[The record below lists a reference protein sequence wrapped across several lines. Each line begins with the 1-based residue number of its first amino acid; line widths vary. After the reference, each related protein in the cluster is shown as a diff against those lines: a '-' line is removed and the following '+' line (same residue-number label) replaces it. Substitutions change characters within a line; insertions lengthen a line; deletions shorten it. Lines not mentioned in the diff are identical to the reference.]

1 MWNRSF
7 AFRICIT
14 SICLRNSVSL
24 FYELWLC
31 DSVTLTLAL
40 TLMVCLMV
48 YIHLILT
55 SVVSFSLIRHSG
67 FCVCIHLLYT
77 ISNAEEIDWRTY
89 HQIYLTLL
97 TLEHH
102 RGAAIRSKIIE
113 NKCFHRHS
121 IYRMSRVFFCLFALM
136 PMCTHIYTFI
146 SWIYVCS
153 IGFAPFVHRLGLDF
167 FHKYALLFFIMFS
180 YKFITFVLSHAP
192 MIKIP

>member
-48 YIHLILT
+48 YIYLILT

-67 FCVCIHLLYT
+67 FCICIHLLYT
-77 ISNAEEIDWRTY
+77 ISNAGEIDWRTY

-121 IYRMSRVFFCLFALM
+121 IYRMSRVFFLSFCANANM
-136 PMCTHIYTFI
+136 YTYIHIYFLRYM
-146 SWIYVCS
+146 YVILDS
-153 IGFAPFVHRLGLDF
+153 HRLCID
-167 FHKYALLFFIMFS
+167 S
-180 YKFITFVLSHAP
+180 D
-192 MIKIP
+192 